1 MCSGFAAQSSLRRL
15 RTLIC
20 GRIRTDYWI
29 DAHVNEMKNR
39 DQRVKVPPGIGA
51 GNGAADCCGDCAEG
65 ADSAGGAVVRRRTTF
80 LALGGG
86 GGAAAV
92 LPSSSGAASGSGA
105 AAGSVLAVA
114 GCLFL
119 PLDFAARFDFGSSDG
134 GAEAAAAAPPR
145 RRLPISGS

>member
-65 ADSAGGAVVRRRTTF
+65 ADSAGGAVGRPGTTF
-80 LALGGG
+80 LGLGGG
-86 GGAAAV
+86 GARAV
-92 LPSSSGAASGSGA
+92 RGSSPGAASGSGA

-114 GCLFL
+114 GCLFF

-134 GAEAAAAAPPR
+134 GAEGGGGG
-145 RRLPISGS
+145 LG

>member
-20 GRIRTDYWI
+20 GRICTDYWI

-39 DQRVKVPPGIGA
+39 DQRVEVPPGSGA

-86 GGAAAV
+86 GAAAG

-105 AAGSVLAVA
+105 AAGSGLAVA
-114 GCLFL
+114 GCSFF
-119 PLDFAARFDFGSSDG
+119 PLVSGVRWVSGPGEAAAD
-134 GAEAAAAAPPR
+134 AAAAAWAFC
-145 RRLPISGS
+145 